1 MRLTSFIPL
10 GENRKSYGIVTEKG
24 IIDVGRH
31 LAYQYADLKAVLAA
45 NAMPSIQAFCNFP
58 ANYLPK
64 EVSFLPVIDNPN
76 KIFGVGMNYQE
87 KRHEFNEANPA
98 PTLFIRF
105 ADSQTGH
112 NDFVLKPTQSNELD
126 YEGELAIVIGKA
138 GKNISQQEAMSHVA
152 GYSCY
157 MDGSVRDWQHS
168 WFTAGKNWPKT
179 GAFGPWL
186 VTSDELPDPHDLA
199 IETYL
204 NGRKVQDART
214 SGMIHQIPA
223 LIEYISTFSALSAG
237 DVILTGSPGGVG
249 KKRTPPLFLQDG
261 DTVEVYVEG
270 IGTLRNAVRSAETYA
285 DH

>member
-1 MRLTSFIPL
+1 MKLISFIPRNE
-10 GENRKSYGIVTEKG
+10 GRKSYGIVSEKG
-24 IIDVGRH
+24 IIDVGRR
-31 LAYQYADLKAVLAA
+31 LAYQFADLKAVLAA
-45 NAMPSIQAFCNFP
+45 EAVPQLREFAVFP
-58 ANYLPK
+58 ADYLPY
-64 EVSFLPVIDNPN
+64 EVTFLPVIEHPN

-87 KRHEFNEANPA
+87 KRQEFNEANPA

-112 NDFVLKPTQSNELD
+112 DDFVLKPVQSNELD

-138 GKNISQQEAMSHVA
+138 GMNISKEDAMSHVA

-168 WFTAGKNWPKT
+168 WFTAGKNWPRT

-214 SGMIHQIPA
+214 SGMIHRIPA

-249 KKRTPPLFLQDG
+249 KKRNPPLFLQDG

-285 DH
+285 DR